1 MSRIRWCDLPNNHK
15 IKQHPHRSE
24 LPLISAVEV
33 LKATSQLGNRHVA
46 GEHTAFWPEELNGV
60 EYPGAD
66 LVNLPIKAEDAFHP
80 ENL

>member
-1 MSRIRWCDLPNNHK
+1 MVK
-15 IKQHPHRSE
+15 
-24 LPLISAVEV
+24 V